1 MSKVLRAL
9 LISAGAA
16 SVAALALQALDL
28 DKTRSDDSFGE
39 SGFPGA
45 SPEDF
50 SDEDVDAMMNELAR
64 QLDL

>member
-9 LISAGAA
+9 LISVGAA

-28 DKTRSDDSFGE
+28 DQTEADDPFGE
-39 SGFPGA
+39 PDFLGG

-50 SDEDVDAMMNELAR
+50 SDEAVDAMMDELAR